1 MSEWVSPLLCQCA
14 VYLHRAYCAPTSH
27 THTFLCHHTSLH
39 FILSLAFTVQLSFFS
54 YGFPFMSGRGRALR
68 VCQSDWLV
76 ELLIGWSYLDRL
88 LLDQLV
94 GQMCAYLF
102 VSRANEVVVYLSCI
116 T

>member
-1 MSEWVSPLLCQCA
+1 MTVNA
-14 VYLHRAYCAPTSH
+14 AKPT
-27 THTFLCHHTSLH
+27 L
-39 FILSLAFTVQLSFFS
+39 
-54 YGFPFMSGRGRALR
+54 RGRALR

-76 ELLIGWSYLDRL
+76 ELLIGWSYLDRSLLSWSYLDRL

-102 VSRANEVVVYLSCI
+102 VSRVNEVVVYLSCI